1 MKIFK
6 AQDYKETPWK
16 NGGGITREIALKE
29 DEDGFLWRLSIAD
42 VRTDGPFSSF
52 PDRHRILTVIA
63 GVGMRLKDR
72 RTGAVIEALPQ
83 RPIDF
88 RGDQEINSELLAGP
102 IQDFNVMFD
111 PLRVK
116 AEVRVLRDDTALSP
130 PEGLNAVYCL
140 SGAGKLDQQEI
151 RAGETAIWDTGPGLA
166 LAVPGDTAILS
177 IHLAIVE

>member
-72 RTGAVIEALPQ
+72 R
-83 RPIDF
+83 
-88 RGDQEINSELLAGP
+88 
-102 IQDFNVMFD
+102 
-111 PLRVK
+111 
-116 AEVRVLRDDTALSP
+116 
-130 PEGLNAVYCL
+130 
-140 SGAGKLDQQEI
+140 
-151 RAGETAIWDTGPGLA
+151 
-166 LAVPGDTAILS
+166 
-177 IHLAIVE
+177 